1 MGEGGLPASLAAIII
16 AIILAAFSLA
26 GLVTYLVL
34 RGGV

>member
-16 AIILAAFSLA
+16 AIVLAVFPLA